1 MTKKTLEKLYAE
13 HVGKVSDKWSLYFN
27 EYDRILDEY
36 RNKPVRLLEIG
47 IQNGG
52 SLEIWSKYFPYAQK
66 LVGCDINPDC
76 AGLSYEDPRIAVV
89 VGDANSDAAQAAVL
103 GHAPGFDV
111 IIDDGSHRSSDI
123 VKTFARYFPHLSD
136 GGVFIVEDLH
146 CSYWQE
152 FEGGLFDPFSSITF
166 FKRLADVVSHEHWG
180 IEKARADILSGFF
193 AKYGSQIDEDALQH
207 VHSVEFINSMCV
219 ICRAKPERN
228 RLGRRVIGGSVE
240 MIAPGHLEVQGWQ
253 YRPAPAAYDQTGNVW
268 TARSMPPDEEL
279 LFRIKELAERDGQIT
294 SLNQAVAE
302 RDGQITSLNQV
313 VIERDGQIASVN
325 QAVAERDGQIAGLN
339 QAVAERDGQ
348 IAGLYREI
356 ESYTSS
362 KSWRF
367 TKPLRL
373 IGREIRSIKSGA
385 KTILMSPRLNDQGS
399 RRLFK
404 EKLRRAWIQTGHSFY
419 RRWLKGTQLGH
430 LIKHESIERGYITPA
445 EIQNCTLT
453 QTRSE
458 EEESFVNTVSEMP
471 GLISA
476 PLNLVLSDT
485 LAMRPHI
492 DVLLPS
498 LRVED
503 MSGGPNTA
511 LLLAGHL
518 AETGESVR
526 LVATG
531 VSTGGKEVAIYS
543 HMDRLLQRQVD
554 RGRITLVDGSDR
566 SNPIMV
572 GANDLFLAT
581 AWWTAQMAKDGMQKT
596 NYDKFI
602 YLIQDFE
609 PILHEGSTYQ
619 ALALDTYGLPH
630 IPVVNSK
637 LLRDHLI
644 KEGCGRYSQQGFAE
658 DALFFEPAIDR
669 SHFFPD
675 VHKKQDPGVPKRRV
689 LLFYARPTRARRNLF
704 EIGVLA
710 LRRAVAAGLLEKD
723 TWEIWG
729 MGEQFDAVP
738 LGNDVFLDP
747 LPWMSFDGYAERVRT
762 ADLLLSLMFSP
773 HPSYPPLEMAAS
785 GKLVVTNSFSV
796 KTAERMRALSPNILV
811 AAPNPD
817 SVAAVLQNAVG
828 RINAGLPS
836 YDPFGTIDLP
846 SNWDESLG
854 GIVPTLK
861 KRIDTL
867 RKSPSRHPKFL
878 SNGYPVK
885 AKSEYECFRKRRLS
899 ERRRQGHYCQDPGLL
914 SFLTP
919 VFNTEAKYL
928 EELAGSI
935 FLQDGGTNFEWLILD
950 NGSTNESTRATLRTI
965 AKHRCVR
972 LERVEKPLGII
983 GGTRYC
989 LERATGRYIL
999 PLDHDDIVEPDCV
1012 HVLTRF
1018 VREAGFPALLYTDED
1033 KVADDGFVSPYFK
1046 PGWDPV
1052 LFVHSCY
1059 IAHLC
1064 AMDREKALALNLYS
1078 DRGAEGCPDWDS
1090 FIRFINAGYV
1100 PHHIPEVLYSWR
1112 MHGQSTSENINSKS
1126 YISDSHRVTLQRFL
1140 DRANAPHIELI
1151 PSPFFSQNVDWW
1163 FRRKRCNPA
1172 PYLSI
1177 FIGRE
1182 PTASV
1187 TGDIPQQIPVSL
1199 KPSEGISRLAEIL
1212 GQRGGELVHICW
1224 DGITPDTDEW
1234 FWEAMGLIELFP
1246 DTVMVGGT
1254 LHNGSKVLDGPRIFG
1269 FGEGFEC
1276 PDLGQL
1282 LSDPGYFAKM
1292 WKPHS
1297 VSAISTGHCVV
1308 RYSFLVDALPELI
1321 QAQVPLGMLG
1331 PWLGALA
1338 REASK
1343 RVVFSPFMRALAQ
1356 AVPED
1361 CASPESRAHFLSRF
1375 WHLLPDEQ
1383 LLSPR
1388 LSLNSASAYTP
1399 VADTE
1404 REQHLERLRLG
1415 MLAYPDWFNLEIQ
1428 RRANRYP
1435 LPNKVATLSIITT
1448 VYEGTDILLLD
1459 ALADSITK
1467 QTLPAAQWVI
1477 VAHGPISGDDLGRI
1491 RKKAEVWG
1499 ATLVVEPHSLG
1510 IMGAMRRGLEHAQGQ
1525 YIVPVD
1531 ADDVLT
1537 IDALQI
1543 LIHEIDRLDR
1553 PDLLYS
1559 DEDSLVDGTVTAPY
1573 LRGTFDPVLNLESS
1587 YIWHLCAINRE
1598 SAVEFELYTD
1608 AEATWCHDWDSVM
1621 RITNAGGRIEHVGE
1635 ILYHWRQHPSST
1647 TNQSV
1652 GDPRSLESVRHVLEQ
1667 QTRRTPYPERYTV
1680 ESWPL
1685 YRGMREL
1692 YIARK
1697 EVALPEFVWVGDVL
1711 RGALG
1716 GKPSND
1722 TVLVVTSGDLTIE
1735 NEAVYGEV
1743 ARLFELHPSV
1753 AAVGG
1758 RVLDP
1763 DDRIVEGCV
1772 VINQAGAFESPWE
1785 GRNAVDPGPYAL
1797 ALKPQSVDGVGPSLA
1812 FFRLQAL
1819 REIGCSLPDESTVLS
1834 SWVADVCDR
1843 INEANWKIAFSPL
1856 VYARTT
1862 KAWPVTRQ
1870 FRQPARLSSQTSNHA
1885 IARYGRFC
1893 PHDYN

>member
-1 MTKKTLEKLYAE
+1 MTKETLERLYAV

-52 SLEIWSKYFPYAQK
+52 SLEIWSTYFPNAKK

-76 AGLSYEDPRIAVV
+76 ARLSYEDPRIVVV
-89 VGDANSDAAQAAVL
+89 VGDVNSDAAQVAVL
-103 GHAPGFDV
+103 GHAPAFDV

-123 VKTFARYFPHLSD
+123 VKTFARYFPHLAD
-136 GGVFIVEDLH
+136 GGVFVVEDLH

-180 IEKARADILSGFF
+180 IEKARADILSGLI
-193 AKYGSQIDEDALQH
+193 AKYGSQIDEEALQH

-219 ICRAKPERN
+219 IRKDEPVRN
-228 RLGRRVIGGSVE
+228 RLGTRIIAGSVGTVV
-240 MIAPGHLEVQGWQ
+240 PGHVLRSSLEEI
-253 YRPAPAAYDQTGNVW
+253 PDQTDNEW
-268 TARSMPPDEEL
+268 TTRSMPPDEEL
-279 LFRIKELAERDGQIT
+279 LLRIKELAERDGQIA

-302 RDGQITSLNQV
+302 RDGQIT
-313 VIERDGQIASVN
+313 A
-325 QAVAERDGQIAGLN
+325 LN

-348 IAGLYREI
+348 ITALNQAVAERDGQITALYREI
-356 ESYTSS
+356 ESYTFSN
-362 KSWRF
+362 SWRM

-373 IGREIRSIKSGA
+373 IGRQIRRIKSGA
-385 KTILMSPRLNDQGS
+385 KTILMSTRLNDQGS

-404 EKLRRAWIQTGHSFY
+404 EKLRRAWIQNGHSFY

-430 LIKHESIERGYITPA
+430 LIKHETIERGYITPA
-445 EIQNCTLT
+445 EIQNCALT

-471 GLISA
+471 GLDISA

-526 LVATG
+526 LIATG

-581 AWWTAQMAKDGMQKT
+581 AWWTAQMAKYGVQKT

-644 KEGCGRYSQQGFAE
+644 KEGCGRYSQQAFAE

-669 SHFFPD
+669 SRFFPD
-675 VHKKQDPGVPKRRV
+675 VCKKRETGVPKRRV

-704 EIGVLA
+704 EIGVVA

-729 MGEQFDAVP
+729 MGEKFDAVP
-738 LGNDVFLDP
+738 LGNGVFLDP

-762 ADLLLSLMFSP
+762 ADLLLSLMLSP

-796 KTAERMRALSPNILV
+796 KTPERMRALSPNILV

-817 SVAAVLQNAVG
+817 SVAAVLENAVG
-828 RINAGLPS
+828 RINAGLAS

-861 KRIDTL
+861 KRIDAL
-867 RKSPSRHPKFL
+867 RKTPSRHAKFL

-885 AKSEYECFRKRRLS
+885 AKSEYERFRKRRLS
-899 ERRRQGHYCQDPGLL
+899 ERRRHANYCQDPGLL

-919 VFNTEAKYL
+919 VLDTEPKYL

-935 FLQDGGTNFEWLILD
+935 FIQDGGTNFEWLILD
-950 NGSTNESTRATLRTI
+950 NGSSNESTRATLRTI
-965 AKHRCVR
+965 ATHPCVR
-972 LERVEKPLGII
+972 LERVEKNLGII
-983 GGTRYC
+983 GGLRNC

-999 PLDHDDIVEPDCV
+999 PLDSDDIIEPDCV
-1012 HVLTRF
+1012 HVLTRHLQK
-1018 VREAGFPALLYTDED
+1018 AGFPPLLYTDED
-1033 KVADDGFVSPYFK
+1033 KVANGRFVSSYFK

-1052 LFVHSCY
+1052 LFVNSCY

-1064 AMDREKALALNLYS
+1064 AMDREKALALNLYR
-1078 DRGAEGCPDWDS
+1078 DAGAEGCHDWDS
-1090 FIRFINAGYV
+1090 FIRFMNAGYV

-1112 MHGQSTSENINSKS
+1112 IHGQSTSDNIRSKS

-1163 FRRKRCNPA
+1163 FRRKRCNPV
-1172 PYLSI
+1172 PYLSVS
-1177 FIGRE
+1177 IGRD
-1182 PTASV
+1182 PLAPLS
-1187 TGDIPQQIPVSL
+1187 GDISQKNSVSL
-1199 KPSEGISRLAEIL
+1199 DPAEGLKPLAQIL
-1212 GQRGGELVHICW
+1212 NQRTSELVHLCW
-1224 DGITPDTDEW
+1224 DGIVPDNDEW

-1276 PDLGQL
+1276 PDRGQL

-1321 QAQVPLGMLG
+1321 QAQVPLEMLG

-1338 REASK
+1338 REAGK
-1343 RVVFSPFMRALAQ
+1343 RVVFSPFIRAFTQ
-1356 AVPED
+1356 VVPED
-1361 CASPESRAHFLSRF
+1361 CATPESRAYFLSRF
-1375 WHLLPDEQ
+1375 WRLLSDEQ

-1388 LSLNSASAYTP
+1388 LSRNSVSAYAP
-1399 VADTE
+1399 VSDTE
-1404 REQHLERLRLG
+1404 REQQFERLRLG

-1467 QTLPAAQWVI
+1467 QTLPAAQWLI

-1491 RKKAEVWG
+1491 RKKTEVLWG
-1499 ATLVVEPHSLG
+1499 ATLIVEPHSLG

-1537 IDALQI
+1537 IDAVQI

-1559 DEDSLVDGTVTAPY
+1559 DEDSLVDGKVTAPY
-1573 LRGTFDPVLNLESS
+1573 LRSAFDPVLNLDSS
-1587 YIWHLCAINRE
+1587 YIWHLCAIKRE

-1608 AEATWCHDWDSVM
+1608 ADATWCHDWDSVI

-1667 QTRRTPYPERYTV
+1667 QIRRTPNPERYAV

-1697 EVALPEFVWVGDVL
+1697 EVALPELVWVGDVL
-1711 RGALG
+1711 PGALRG
-1716 GKPSND
+1716 NPSND
-1722 TVLVVTSGDLTIE
+1722 TVLVVTSGDVRIE
-1735 NEAVYGEV
+1735 SEVVYAEV

-1797 ALKPQSVDGVGPSLA
+1797 ALKPQSVDGVGSSLA

-1819 REIGCSLPDESTVLS
+1819 RKIGCSLPDESTVLT
-1834 SWVADVCDR
+1834 SWVADICDR
-1843 INEANWKIAFSPL
+1843 INETNWRIAFSPL

-1870 FRQPARLSSQTSNHA
+1870 FRQPPRLSSQSSNHA
-1885 IARYGRFC
+1885 IARYGIFC
-1893 PHDYN
+1893 PHDYHW

>member
-52 SLEIWSKYFPYAQK
+52 SLEIWSKYFPNAQK

-76 AGLSYEDPRIAVV
+76 ARLIYEDSRIAVV
-89 VGDANSDAAQAAVL
+89 VGDVNSDAAQAVVL

-111 IIDDGSHRSSDI
+111 IIDDGSHCSSDI
-123 VKTFARYFPHLSD
+123 VKTCARYFPHLAD
-136 GGVFIVEDLH
+136 GGVFVVEDLH

-152 FEGGLFDPFSSITF
+152 FEGGLFDPFSFIVF
-166 FKRLADVVSHEHWG
+166 FKRLADVVSHEHWS
-180 IEKARADILSGFF
+180 IEKARADILSGLF
-193 AKYGSQIDEDALQH
+193 AKYSSQIDEDALQH

-219 ICRAKPERN
+219 IRKDKPERN
-228 RLGRRVIGGSVE
+228 RLGTRIIVGSVGTV
-240 MIAPGHLEVQGWQ
+240 IPGHVLSSSLEEI
-253 YRPAPAAYDQTGNVW
+253 PDQTNNEW
-268 TARSMPPDEEL
+268 TVRSMPPDEEL
-279 LFRIKELAERDGQIT
+279 LLRIKELAERDGQIT
-294 SLNQAVAE
+294 ALNQAVAERDGHITALNQAVAE
-302 RDGQITSLNQV
+302 RDGQITA
-313 VIERDGQIASVN
+313 IN
-325 QAVAERDGQIAGLN
+325 QAVAERDGQITALN

-348 IAGLYREI
+348 ITALYREI

-362 KSWRF
+362 NSWRI

-373 IGREIRSIKSGA
+373 IGRQIRRIKSGA
-385 KTILMSPRLNDQGS
+385 KNISMFTQLNEQWS
-399 RRLFK
+399 MCLFK
-404 EKLRRAWIQTGHSFY
+404 GKLRHTFIQKGHSFY
-419 RRWLKGTQLGH
+419 RRWLKGTRLGR
-430 LIKHESIERGYITPA
+430 LIRHEIIKQGYITPA
-445 EIQNCTLT
+445 EIQISALP
-453 QTRSE
+453 QTSHTVHGPEEVETRFSGSE
-458 EEESFVNTVSEMP
+458 EEELFVNTVAEMP
-471 GLISA
+471 GLDISA

-526 LVATG
+526 LIATG
-531 VSTGGKEVAIYS
+531 VSTGGKEIAIYS

-644 KEGCGRYSQQGFAE
+644 KEGCGRYSQQAFAE

-669 SHFFPD
+669 SRFFPD

-704 EIGVLA
+704 EIGVVA

-738 LGNDVFLDP
+738 LGNGVFLDP
-747 LPWMSFDGYAERVRT
+747 LPWMSFDGYGERVRT

-846 SNWDESLG
+846 SNWDESIG

-861 KRIDTL
+861 KRIDAL
-867 RKSPSRHPKFL
+867 RKTPSRHAKFL

-885 AKSEYECFRKRRLS
+885 AMLDYERFRKRRLS
-899 ERRRQGHYCQDPGLL
+899 ERRRHGHYRQDPGLL

-919 VFNTEAKYL
+919 VFDTEPKYL

-950 NGSTNESTRATLRTI
+950 NGFTSESTRATLRTI
-965 AKHRCVR
+965 SKHRCVR

-1033 KVADDGFVSPYFK
+1033 KVADGRFVSPYFK

-1064 AMDREKALALNLYS
+1064 AMDREKALALDLYS
-1078 DRGAEGCPDWDS
+1078 DCGAEGCPDWDS
-1090 FIRFINAGYV
+1090 FIRFMNAGYV
-1100 PHHIPEVLYSWR
+1100 PLHIPEVLYSWR
-1112 MHGQSTSENINSKS
+1112 THSHSTSGNIASKS
-1126 YISDSHRVTLQRFL
+1126 YISDSHRTTLQRFL
-1140 DRANAPHIELI
+1140 DHANVPHIELI
-1151 PSPFFSQNVDWW
+1151 QSPLFNYGVDWW

-1187 TGDIPQQIPVSL
+1187 TGDIPKQIPVSL
-1199 KPSEGISRLAEIL
+1199 KPSEGIGRLAEIL
-1212 GQRGGELVHICW
+1212 GQRDGELVHICW
-1224 DGITPDTDEW
+1224 DGITPDSDEW

-1246 DTVMVGGT
+1246 DAVMVGGT

-1269 FGEGFEC
+1269 FGDGFDC
-1276 PDLGQL
+1276 PDRGQL

-1361 CASPESRAHFLSRF
+1361 CASPKSRAHFLSRF

-1383 LLSPR
+1383 LRSPR
-1388 LSLNSASAYTP
+1388 LSLNSASAYPP

-1404 REQHLERLRLG
+1404 REQQLERLRLG
-1415 MLAYPDWFNLEIQ
+1415 MLA
-1428 RRANRYP
+1428 
-1435 LPNKVATLSIITT
+1435 
-1448 VYEGTDILLLD
+1448 
-1459 ALADSITK
+1459 
-1467 QTLPAAQWVI
+1467 
-1477 VAHGPISGDDLGRI
+1477 
-1491 RKKAEVWG
+1491 
-1499 ATLVVEPHSLG
+1499 
-1510 IMGAMRRGLEHAQGQ
+1510 
-1525 YIVPVD
+1525 
-1531 ADDVLT
+1531 
-1537 IDALQI
+1537 
-1543 LIHEIDRLDR
+1543 
-1553 PDLLYS
+1553 
-1559 DEDSLVDGTVTAPY
+1559 
-1573 LRGTFDPVLNLESS
+1573 
-1587 YIWHLCAINRE
+1587 
-1598 SAVEFELYTD
+1598 
-1608 AEATWCHDWDSVM
+1608 
-1621 RITNAGGRIEHVGE
+1621 
-1635 ILYHWRQHPSST
+1635 
-1647 TNQSV
+1647 
-1652 GDPRSLESVRHVLEQ
+1652 
-1667 QTRRTPYPERYTV
+1667 
-1680 ESWPL
+1680 
-1685 YRGMREL
+1685 
-1692 YIARK
+1692 
-1697 EVALPEFVWVGDVL
+1697 
-1711 RGALG
+1711 
-1716 GKPSND
+1716 
-1722 TVLVVTSGDLTIE
+1722 
-1735 NEAVYGEV
+1735 
-1743 ARLFELHPSV
+1743 
-1753 AAVGG
+1753 
-1758 RVLDP
+1758 
-1763 DDRIVEGCV
+1763 
-1772 VINQAGAFESPWE
+1772 
-1785 GRNAVDPGPYAL
+1785 
-1797 ALKPQSVDGVGPSLA
+1797 
-1812 FFRLQAL
+1812 
-1819 REIGCSLPDESTVLS
+1819 
-1834 SWVADVCDR
+1834 
-1843 INEANWKIAFSPL
+1843 
-1856 VYARTT
+1856 
-1862 KAWPVTRQ
+1862 
-1870 FRQPARLSSQTSNHA
+1870 
-1885 IARYGRFC
+1885 
-1893 PHDYN
+1893 